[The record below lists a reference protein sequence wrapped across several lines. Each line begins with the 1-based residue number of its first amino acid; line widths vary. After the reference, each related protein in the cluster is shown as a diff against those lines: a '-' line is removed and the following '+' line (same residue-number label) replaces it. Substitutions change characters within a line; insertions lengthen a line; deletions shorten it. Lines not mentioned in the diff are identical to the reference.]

1 VSRPARSVRGRDAC
15 ALAVLVPVA
24 CATLAAATRAQQHPG
39 VVAPAGIVAVERPA
53 LPAGL
58 AEYFLAQEEER
69 PHLRNYRVLDP
80 LMGDPRAPSLDDVE
94 RAAARLVHQR
104 LGVDGLLPTVARALD
119 ALGARNL
126 PSEDLERRLARIG
139 VPVDLVART
148 TQPGVLA
155 EIRARLVA
163 GEALEAL
170 CTELA
175 ARPLVY
181 TPTIPG
187 FVLSSESGELPLERV
202 RVQLTRDTDFQA
214 VGDGGA
220 LDLVRSLAEAVP
232 ELEFVVHAKD
242 EHCAGLQREFA
253 AWPATRR
260 ERFVLFPQARSV
272 SQWAQDALEYGF
284 APDAHDPAGREG
296 WLLAPRYASRG
307 EEFGTLA
314 PGDELASEIY
324 AAAGAR
330 LARSPLIFQ
339 GGNILCAVDPK
350 TGVRWLV
357 MGEAELHRNVALGLP
372 RDAALAALRA
382 EFGCQRALVLPA
394 NSFHIDMELTLRA
407 HEGRLMAIVADTGA
421 ASRAVLRCALEGLLS
436 AGVMTAADVATA
448 RDHLDANRGA
458 DVAALFN
465 QALGQA
471 AVGPGRFPKR
481 FADHFQRGEADSGV
495 GNLQRVLLA
504 LDLLLAELLSDP
516 QATGINPETAL
527 YLTSLRRREMQRLQ
541 VSQALAKEGFEVA
554 AVPSLSDAR
563 RSLSTVNGLHGPGVY
578 LMPVNGG
585 FLAGFD
591 QSAQRAFEAVLPGV
605 RVVPVRSGETL
616 RRAGSLHCAAF
627 SMPKP

>member
-1 VSRPARSVRGRDAC
+1 MRSTQPQLAC
-15 ALAVLVPVA
+15 AI
-24 CATLAAATRAQQHPG
+24 AAASLGLAPRIHAATQASG
-39 VVAPAGIVAVERPA
+39 VVAPAGVVAIERPA

-80 LMGDPRAPSLDDVE
+80 LMGDPRAPSFDDAE
-94 RAAARLVHQR
+94 RAAASLVHRR
-104 LGVDGLLPTVARALD
+104 LGVEGLLPTAARALD
-119 ALGARNL
+119 ALGGQGVA
-126 PSEDLERRLARIG
+126 PEDLERRLARVG

-148 TQPGVLA
+148 TPPGTLV
-155 EIRARLVA
+155 EIRARLAA
-163 GEALEAL
+163 GEALDAL
-170 CTELA
+170 CAELA

-187 FVLSSESGELPLERV
+187 FVLASESGELPLERV
-202 RVQLTRDTDFQA
+202 RVQLTRDTDFQG

-220 LDLVRSLAEAVP
+220 LDLVRSLAEALP

-242 EHCAGLQREFA
+242 EHCAGLAKEFA
-253 AWPATRR
+253 AWPSARR
-260 ERFVLFPQARSV
+260 ERFVLFPQARTV
-272 SQWAQDALEYGF
+272 SQWAQDAVEYGF

-296 WLLAPRYASRG
+296 WLLAPRHASRG
-307 EEFGTLA
+307 EELGTLA
-314 PGDELASEIY
+314 PGDELASETY

-330 LARSPLIFQ
+330 LARSPLVFQ
-339 GGNILCAVDPK
+339 GGNVLCAVDPK

-407 HEGRLMAIVADTGA
+407 HQGRLVALVADTGA
-421 ASRAVLRCALEGLLS
+421 ASRAVLRCALPGMQA
-436 AGVMTAADVATA
+436 AGVMAPEEAAAV
-448 RDHLDANRGA
+448 REHLDANRPA
-458 DVAALFN
+458 EAAERFN
-465 QALGQA
+465 EALGKA
-471 AVGPGRFPKR
+471 AVGPGRFPKS
-481 FADHFQRGEADSGV
+481 FAEHFGSGPADSGV

-504 LDLLLAELLSDP
+504 LDLLLAEMLSDP
-516 QATGINPETAL
+516 QAAGINPETAL
-527 YLTSLRRREMQRLQ
+527 YLTSLRRRELQRLQ

-563 RSLSTVNGLHGPGVY
+563 RSLATVNGLHGPDIY
-578 LMPVNGG
+578 LMPVTGG

-591 QSAQRAFEAVLPGV
+591 QSAQRAFETALPGV